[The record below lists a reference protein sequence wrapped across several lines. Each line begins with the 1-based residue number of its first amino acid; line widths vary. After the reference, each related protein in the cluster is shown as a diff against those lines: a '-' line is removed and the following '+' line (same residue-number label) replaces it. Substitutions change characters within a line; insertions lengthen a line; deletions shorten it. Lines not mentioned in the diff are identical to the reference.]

1 MSLNTRSDLKP
12 LIIEALR
19 LRGGKARIPEI
30 GKHIWERYRADLE
43 RAGDF
48 FSVWQYEMR
57 WAGNQLVNEGKL
69 IKNRDGW
76 ELDLAKRQI
85 GGTLPASPHNHAAR
99 AR

>member
-1 MSLNTRSDLKP
+1 MESASTSRGKSPSNSERKAVGIKP

-48 FSVWQYEMR
+48 FYVWQYEMR

-76 ELDLAKRQI
+76 ELTR
-85 GGTLPASPHNHAAR
+85 
-99 AR
+99 